1 MVDGHRAELSTAC
14 VLTDLRITVAIR
26 GKYQTVSSF
35 DVPCWASSRVPI
47 AMMFQTSRRNS
58 FEPFELEALAY
69 SLPTGCSM
77 MMTLR
82 RAWPE
87 RVDAIAA
94 LI

>member
-1 MVDGHRAELSTAC
+1 MAWRRQQERQEGPIALDEWTKVG
-14 VLTDLRITVAIR
+14 R
-26 GKYQTVSSF
+26 GGSHAVSM
-35 DVPCWASSRVPI
+35 PI

-58 FEPFELEALAY
+58 FEPFEPFELEAVAY

-77 MMTLR
+77 MITLR

-87 RVDAIAA
+87 RVDAIAS

>member
-1 MVDGHRAELSTAC
+1 MAWRRQQERQEGPIALDEWTKVS
-14 VLTDLRITVAIR
+14 R
-26 GKYQTVSSF
+26 GGSHAV
-35 DVPCWASSRVPI
+35 RVPI